1 MPNQP
6 TRALAEVLRGAGIDL
21 RADGDYLVS
30 SEGIRLRPTM
40 DVDEVDGHAV
50 LVQRR
55 ITGAVKER
63 FESTEAGWLDDRRLR
78 IRTQGLMVDIDT
90 DALSGSRRS
99 ERAVRVLAGRAIS
112 AVTMDAL
119 MSWPGSMDGIRAL
132 AKRAEVSPGGIS
144 LAVKRLVDSGL
155 MTDDRRATSALFWTA
170 AREWRPHWD
179 EVSLPP
185 DSPAV
190 EVGARVAASLG
201 APIVSGPDT
210 TREFLVRTSVLAPLT
225 SDTNSDRG
233 AVRVAMAP
241 SPIVLTDTP
250 VAQVSLVALTLATD
264 LGRGIE
270 IVENWDGN
278 HVWH

>member
-99 ERAVRVLAGRAIS
+99 ERAVRVLAGRAITRGDHGCVDVV
-112 AVTMDAL
+112 ARV
-119 MSWPGSMDGIRAL
+119 DGRDPAL